1 MKSRLIPLVLALP
14 LIGCATFAPEQPVP
28 RAQLRAVPAAPKATT
43 PKPVSDGTVRT
54 LQQAVELCLA
64 RNPNLFEAE
73 ARVHGA
79 EAALAQARAALYPM
93 VGAQLAVLWADAPST
108 YLFKSIDAG
117 RLGPN
122 TNFNDPGS
130 LRNTEA
136 SLGASWNL
144 WRGGVDS
151 AGIRAAQLGI
161 EAGTAAQ
168 DAARNALV
176 AAVSS
181 AWLELRA
188 TRELAASD
196 DARVRT
202 LEEQL
207 SNARK
212 RLENGAALRIDVLSL
227 EVRLAQAQERRT
239 RTELGRKLALAGLR
253 QLLAL
258 DEAAPIEPDESLP
271 GSITLPATRE
281 GAQGEAQQHRGELV
295 AALSEL
301 EAAKSRLEMADR
313 AWTPRLD
320 LMARVWGGETDVSLD
335 LQRTNSQVALV
346 LSVDAL
352 DGGMR
357 SAGLA
362 GARAQFVAADAR
374 MRSTELAVANDVD
387 RAWYGLEEATAMLD
401 VAERAEKAAGE
412 GLGLAATSLEGGA
425 TTVSR
430 YLDAESD
437 HAQARAQL
445 VLARIHVQRAG
456 FELRRATGTLQEV
469 TW

>member
-1 MKSRLIPLVLALP
+1 MERQLIPLALVLP
-14 LIGCATFAPEQPVP
+14 LAACVTSAPERPLP
-28 RAQLRAVPAAPKATT
+28 RAALRAVPSPRAT
-43 PKPVSDGTVRT
+43 PKVEPARDGTVRT
-54 LQQAVELCLA
+54 LPQAIELCLA
-64 RNPNLFEAE
+64 RNPNLYEAE
-73 ARVHGA
+73 ARVHAA

-93 VGAQLAVLWADAPST
+93 VGAQLSVLWADAPST
-108 YLFKSIDAG
+108 YLFKTIDAG
-117 RLGPN
+117 RLAPN
-122 TNFNDPGS
+122 TDFNDPGS

-144 WRGGVDS
+144 WRGGMDS
-151 AGIRAAQLGI
+151 AGIRAAELGI
-161 EAGTAAQ
+161 DAGAAAQ
-168 DAARNALV
+168 DAVRNALV

-188 TRELAASD
+188 TRELATSD

-207 SNARK
+207 SDARK
-212 RLENGAALRIDVLSL
+212 RLENGSALRIDVLSL

-258 DEAAPIEPDESLP
+258 DDAALIEPDESLP
-271 GSITLPATRE
+271 GSILLPATRE
-281 GAQGEAQQHRGELV
+281 SAQNDAKLHRGELV
-295 AALSEL
+295 AAQGDL
-301 EAAKSRLEMADR
+301 EAAKARVHMAER

-335 LQRTNSQVALV
+335 LQRANSQVALV

-374 MRSTELAVANDVD
+374 LRSVELGITNDVN
-387 RAWYGLEEATAMLD
+387 RAWYGLEEATAQLD
-401 VAERAEKAAGE
+401 VAVRAEKAAGE
-412 GLGLAATSLEGGA
+412 GLELAGTLLESGA

-430 YLDAESD
+430 FLDAESD

-445 VLARIHVQRAG
+445 VLARIQVQRAG